1 MEDSVLQTTFC
12 KYFKRFTEAT
22 WQATLG
28 LTIPVADVIFDKVQ
42 GKVTADDF
50 LMTLN
55 FLKEYRTHE
64 AMAATWD
71 LYEDTVASKV
81 WSTLTSMDNFLPK
94 VLLGMIYF
102 SLLKIDWQERFHNP
116 PEAGSLF
123 SHVYTIIDGTLCET
137 EKPIN
142 PEEWKDL
149 NSGNN

>member
-1 MEDSVLQTTFC
+1 MEDSVLPTTFC

-28 LTIPVADVIFDKVQ
+28 LTLPVANLIFDKV
-42 GKVTADDF
+42 KRAVTADDF

-81 WSTLTSMDNFLPK
+81 WSTLTSMDHLLPK
-94 VLLGMIYF
+94 VLVRDEYF
-102 SLLKIDWQERFHNP
+102 FH
-116 PEAGSLF
+116 F
-123 SHVYTIIDGTLCET
+123 
-137 EKPIN
+137 
-142 PEEWKDL
+142 
-149 NSGNN
+149 